1 MAMKKQFTDDE
12 VKTFIRR
19 TNEELVIQ
27 DPRAVLEDLGID
39 YKEIGH
45 DSYRMNL
52 RNEDTPSAFISLK
65 NGVWKYKDFGNGK
78 SGNIV
83 NVVMDFTGKD
93 YKEALNYSLQ
103 TLGVK
108 NYLNEAL
115 ERKEDSFA
123 LSQADRER
131 IKAQKEANM
140 HREASHPLSRVVG
153 VYEVATNQLAID
165 YLAARGIVKIP
176 PHMKII
182 TGEYTLKNGEQKKA
196 FGVGVLTKDGTGADI
211 HFLKKIGDLK
221 TMSFGEKEISF
232 FKNPHS
238 TKVAVFESKMDYA
251 AAYQQM
257 PLDNVNIIIAN
268 STSNAFKVAEL
279 LKKENLTE
287 NVMMFN
293 QNDISGYKFTAQI
306 AQEAGLESFKSIRY
320 DVMGEY
326 KTDINDLLLK
336 GEKIADRI
344 ETRGVEYF
352 ESIANSLE
360 SIQKVQKQPP
370 IAITREDIQMANQP
384 QSQER
389 ER

>member
-1 MAMKKQFTDDE
+1 MDE
-12 VKTFIRR
+12 YLKLVPDITFIPDK
-19 TNEELVIQ
+19 Q
-27 DPRAVLEDLGID
+27 
-39 YKEIGH
+39 
-45 DSYRMNL
+45 
-52 RNEDTPSAFISLK
+52 
-65 NGVWKYKDFGNGK
+65 
-78 SGNIV
+78 
-83 NVVMDFTGKD
+83 
-93 YKEALNYSLQ
+93 
-103 TLGVK
+103 
-108 NYLNEAL
+108 
-115 ERKEDSFA
+115 
-123 LSQADRER
+123 
-131 IKAQKEANM
+131 
-140 HREASHPLSRVVG
+140 
-153 VYEVATNQLAID
+153 
-165 YLAARGIVKIP
+165 
-176 PHMKII
+176 
-182 TGEYTLKNGEQKKA
+182 
-196 FGVGVLTKDGTGADI
+196 
-211 HFLKKIGDLK
+211 
-221 TMSFGEKEISF
+221 
-232 FKNPHS
+232 S

-268 STSNAFKVAEL
+268 STSNALKVAEL
-279 LKKENLTE
+279 LKKANLTQS
-287 NVMMFN
+287 VMMFN